1 MEGTPVDVQE
11 TQWPRS
17 DHPSPWVPREGSVNT
32 LFASLPGTAM
42 NAGDC
47 PRVYLNFKRKGIRRK
62 RKGTRLLK
70 ARATE

>member
-47 PRVYLNFKRKGIRRK
+47 PRRC
-62 RKGTRLLK
+62 LK
-70 ARATE
+70 HQGFEKEEIERT